1 VTKHTAA
8 LGLGILLVAPL
19 LGSPAAEARCRRPE
33 RTLARLDARVAEC
46 TAGTRTRGC
55 DRLAARLAKQ
65 TRRITD
71 RCVDLNQVQVLGTH
85 NSYHVQARPSV
96 LAALLA
102 VSSFFETLEYTHIPL
117 DQQFETQGIR
127 QIELDVFADPEGSL
141 YSARGALLALGE
153 PEPSPPELDEPGIKV
168 LHLQD
173 IDFETTCLTFVQCL
187 QTVKAWSDAHP
198 RHLPLMILVE
208 AKDDRLPDFGGV
220 HFAVPIPWDGPQ
232 FDALDAEIRSVFPPS
247 QLITP
252 DDIRG
257 RHATLEEAV
266 LTDGW
271 PTLGDARGKILFTLD
286 NEGKRV
292 TYRRGHASLEGLPI
306 FTNATPGEPDAAFV
320 KANDPIA
327 DAARIPDLVRSGYI
341 VRTRADADTLQA
353 RSGDTT
359 QREAALASG
368 AQFVST
374 DYPVPNPAFGTG
386 YQVMIPDGSPGRC
399 NPVNAPAA
407 CRSAALETP

>member
-1 VTKHTAA
+1 MTKHTATPT
-8 LGLGILLVAPL
+8 LLLMMSLFAAP
-19 LGSPAAEARCRRPE
+19 GAEARCRHPE
-33 RTLARLDARVAEC
+33 RALERLEARVAAC
-46 TAGTRTRGC
+46 TPGTRSC

-65 TRRITD
+65 NRRISD
-71 RCVDLNQVQVLGTH
+71 RCVALNQVQVLGTH
-85 NSYHVQARPSV
+85 NSYHVQARPAVFAAISAV
-96 LAALLA
+96 SAALA
-102 VSSFFETLEYTHIPL
+102 QTLEYTHVPL

-127 QIELDVFADPEGSL
+127 QIELDVFADPDGGL
-141 YSARGALLALGE
+141 YSARGALLLLGDD
-153 PEPSPPELDEPGIKV
+153 EPSPPELDAPGLKV
-168 LHLQD
+168 LHVQD
-173 IDFETTCLTFVQCL
+173 IDFESTCLTFVECL
-187 QTVKAWSDAHP
+187 HTVKAWSDAHP

-208 AKDDRLPDFGGV
+208 AKDDVLPDIGGL
-220 HFAVPIPWDGPQ
+220 HFAVPVPWDAAQ

-257 RHATLEEAV
+257 RHPTLEEAV
-266 LTDGW
+266 LRDGW
-271 PTLGDARGKILFTLD
+271 PTLRDARGKVLFTLD
-286 NEGKRV
+286 NEGRRV

-306 FTNATPGEPDAAFV
+306 FTNATPGDPDAAFV

-386 YQVMIPDGSPGRC
+386 YQVTIPDGAPARC